1 MLEDMIEY
9 SSQPYGQK
17 SQQDIAGSTLNSRSA
32 PELEQMSGEWSW
44 LLNIDELTIMDEER
58 RGMVIGTGGTVIES
72 TASVTT
78 VTALPSLVAEV

>member
-58 RGMVIGTGGTVIES
+58 RVMVIGTVIES

-78 VTALPSLVAEV
+78 VTTLPSLVAEV

>member
-17 SQQDIAGSTLNSRSA
+17 SQQDIAGSTLSSRST

-58 RGMVIGTGGTVIES
+58 RVMVIGTVIES

-78 VTALPSLVAEV
+78 VTTLPSLVAEV

>member
-58 RGMVIGTGGTVIES
+58 RVMVIGTVIES